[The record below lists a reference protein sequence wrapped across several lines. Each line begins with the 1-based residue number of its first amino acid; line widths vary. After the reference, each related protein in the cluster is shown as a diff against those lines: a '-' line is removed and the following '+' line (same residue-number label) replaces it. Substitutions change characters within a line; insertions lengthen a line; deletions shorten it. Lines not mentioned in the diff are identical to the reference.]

1 MMLVAPKVGYS
12 IFSVNKQPDTL
23 TSPKN
28 SVIDVTDQTQKSD
41 FVNKDQPSGNN
52 GYSFLPQ
59 ITPSVESTVSS
70 SPKTIKGSG
79 SDTKLTNCPL
89 ESPSATGKPYQEP
102 LKTKASW
109 DSVSDGKVHE
119 TRVAENLKQI
129 IISPEADSNV
139 DKDADES
146 GCFTSLSQVN
156 GGTSK
161 VKLIHVRPA
170 PDANLPITT
179 TGDSTSDTA
188 VTKIQSQNNSGTPNL
203 RVIQVRPANDPYLKI
218 ASTSESRPSDLA
230 CRNESSTTACNNTVT
245 SPRLITVKP
254 VHEPLQTKV
263 NDVSATG
270 VQKILDA
277 TNEAVPE
284 IKSISTEITV
294 SKPTPPSVATND
306 VLPIKN
312 LGPLVDPL
320 KWPYPVPPPKIQN
333 WTTEPLEQSKGHLP
347 SSGQG
352 EVSLKNLF
360 DLSHGPPTCPEESD
374 IVSRSQDPDVVPA
387 ANGGDFSKPSKKT
400 RKEPSNR
407 RFPKSTNPGMTPDT
421 SSDIQQTV
429 MDLKTKKKKLKRFL
443 KLARRHKNKPAK
455 AE

>member
-1 MMLVAPKVGYS
+1 MET
-12 IFSVNKQPDTL
+12 DTL
-23 TSPKN
+23 PSPKN
-28 SVIDVTDQTQKSD
+28 SGIDVTDHTQKNNS
-41 FVNKDQPSGNN
+41 VNKDQPSGNN
-52 GYSFLPQ
+52 GYSFLPR
-59 ITPSVESTVSS
+59 ITPSIESTVSS

-79 SDTKLTNCPL
+79 SDVQLTNCPL
-89 ESPSATGKPYQEP
+89 ESPPATCKPYQEP
-102 LKTKASW
+102 LKTKAPW
-109 DSVSDGKVHE
+109 DSVSDGKVHK

-129 IISPEADSNV
+129 VISPEADSNM

-188 VTKIQSQNNSGTPNL
+188 VTKIQSQNNSSTPNV
-203 RVIQVRPANDPYLKI
+203 RVIQVRPANDPYFKI
-218 ASTSESRPSDLA
+218 ATTRESRPSDLA
-230 CRNESSTTACNNTVT
+230 CRNGSSTKACNNTVT
-245 SPRLITVKP
+245 SARLITVKP
-254 VHEPLQTKV
+254 VQEPLQTKV

-277 TNEAVPE
+277 TNAAVTG
-284 IKSISTEITV
+284 IKSTSTEITV

-320 KWPYPVPPPKIQN
+320 KWQYPVPPPKIQN
-333 WTTEPLEQSKGHLP
+333 WTTEPLELSKSPLP

-360 DLSHGPPTCPEESD
+360 DLSHRHPTCPEESD
-374 IVSRSQDPDVVPA
+374 TVSRSQNLDVVPA

-421 SSDIQQTV
+421 SSDIQQTA
-429 MDLKTKKKKLKRFL
+429 MDLKTKKKLLKRFL

-455 AE
+455 AD